1 MIHPAI
7 KSKFHSL
14 LFDTALFLLLTCLLQ
29 GILYLCGFRLREY
42 LKIIRLVILCVG
54 LVGGILQKMIAIPKK
69 SSRMILLCIFV
80 ISLLLFAP
88 IGRELAWFFYQPEH
102 IVERDGKTYVDY
114 VSMYFETYVDYYEYK
129 NCFLTGSQAVIHE
142 DYGNGS
148 FDPLRW

>member
-54 LVGGILQKMIAIPKK
+54 LVGGILQKLIDIPKK

-102 IVERDGKTYVDY
+102 IVERDGKTYVAYD
-114 VSMYFETYVDYYEYK
+114 EYK

-142 DYGNGS
+142 DYGDGS